1 MRQSFLFLTFLP
13 LVFATDLK
21 QIAPSNGPKPIGPY
35 SPGVDAGAYVYVSGQ
50 GARTP
55 DGKMPGDITAQ
66 TRQCLENVKSIVEA
80 GGLTMRHVVYSQ
92 VYLAD
97 SQNLDAFEKVWREY
111 FPSDAP
117 ARAVLGVHRMPT
129 ETPVEISAVA
139 VRDITKKRI
148 AAGGVT
154 SGERFFVSG
163 VYGSNVAEAMT
174 QFAKNLKS
182 AGLGL
187 EHLAFVNVY
196 LDASITHQDMNAI
209 YTKSFEKGN
218 APARATITVAHLPK
232 GAKVE
237 LTGVAVTDLRNR
249 RVVRPRNVQ
258 PTANNSPCVWAG
270 ETLYCSGKTA
280 SMPGPNGGIW
290 GETIENQVR
299 QTFRNLL
306 DGLEEASIDF
316 SHVVA
321 SNVYL
326 DQLEEFARMNGVYA
340 KYFGATPPT
349 RTTVQPMPAVERKAN
364 AGGLWP
370 MLDEISI
377 VAVK

>member
-1 MRQSFLFLTFLP
+1 M
-13 LVFATDLK
+13 
-21 QIAPSNGPKPIGPY
+21 
-35 SPGVDAGAYVYVSGQ
+35 
-50 GARTP
+50 
-55 DGKMPGDITAQ
+55 
-66 TRQCLENVKSIVEA
+66 
-80 GGLTMRHVVYSQ
+80 
-92 VYLAD
+92 
-97 SQNLDAFEKVWREY
+97 
-111 FPSDAP
+111 
-117 ARAVLGVHRMPT
+117 
-129 ETPVEISAVA
+129 EISAVA
-139 VRDITKKRI
+139 VRDFTKKRVV
-148 AAGGVT
+148 AGGVT

-163 VYGSNVAEAMT
+163 VYGSSVAEAMT
-174 QFAKNLKS
+174 QFAKSLKS

-196 LDASITHQDMNAI
+196 LDASITHPEMNAV

-218 APARATITVAHLPK
+218 APARTTVTVAHLPK

-249 RVVRPRNVQ
+249 KVVRPRNVQ

-270 ETLYCSGKTA
+270 ETLYCSGKTP

-290 GETIENQVR
+290 AETIENQVR

-364 AGGLWP
+364 AAGQWP